1 MSPDAKLQPENKPW
15 WRKDINL
22 CRKDHVDRKDDMNMK
37 TTGTAKTTLRSKEL
51 EQKRIR
57 CQKKINKPIEKLKN
71 WKIFKEKPAKKGTK
85 QKPVVAVKDHTR
97 FQVLVDA
104 GGSI

>member
-1 MSPDAKLQPENKPW
+1 
-15 WRKDINL
+15 
-22 CRKDHVDRKDDMNMK
+22 MK

-71 WKIFKEKPAKKGTK
+71 WKIFKEKPAEIHRL
-85 QKPVVAVKDHTR
+85 QK
-97 FQVLVDA
+97 
-104 GGSI
+104 

>member
-1 MSPDAKLQPENKPW
+1 MSPDATLQSENKPW

-51 EQKRIR
+51 EQKESDARR
-57 CQKKINKPIEKLKN
+57 KL
-71 WKIFKEKPAKKGTK
+71 IS
-85 QKPVVAVKDHTR
+85 Q
-97 FQVLVDA
+97 
-104 GGSI
+104 

>member
-1 MSPDAKLQPENKPW
+1 
-15 WRKDINL
+15 
-22 CRKDHVDRKDDMNMK
+22 MNMK

-51 EQKRIR
+51 KQKRIR

-71 WKIFKEKPAKKGTK
+71 WKIFKEKPAKIHRLQKGTK